1 MIRSARLIIISLIL
15 GTLFLNFS
23 SIQAQTQDSAD
34 VNIYF
39 FWGDGCPHCE
49 EEKPFLD
56 ALVSEYDQVGLV
68 DYEVWYNR
76 DNQEILKQFSQVLGF
91 EPSGVPVTVIGD
103 RYWIGF
109 REDYKAEIESAL
121 QQTLDDPSATDIGL
135 SLASAAQDAADT
147 QASAPQPAAEP
158 AATLEASQSTVLPEP
173 EIGVDTQPQE
183 QIVNLPL
190 IGPVNLEKE
199 SLALSTAI
207 IGFVDGFNP
216 CSLWVLS
223 VLLALTLHSG
233 SRKKILVVGLTFLI
247 VTTIIYSLFI
257 TGVFT
262 LLSYI
267 GYLKWIQI
275 GVALIALTFGVVNFK
290 DYFWYKEGVSFTIS
304 DKRKPKLYQDM
315 RSTVSDT
322 RSLIGLAGSSAALAV
337 GVSFVEFSCTAGFPV
352 IWSNLVAANQ
362 VTTLDFILLLGLYM
376 LIYLLDELAVF
387 ISAAVTMKAS
397 HMEEKHGRLL
407 KLASGV
413 IMLALGIVMLVN
425 PQWMNNVG
433 TSLLVFLIAIAA
445 TLLISLIHRKILPRY
460 GILIG
465 SELKTDKRR
474 KHTKH

>member
-1 MIRSARLIIISLIL
+1 MSRSIKTIAILFISGLL
-15 GTLFLNFS
+15 LLSFS
-23 SIQAQTQDSAD
+23 PVLAQTQDSTT

-56 ALVSEYDQVGLV
+56 SLVSEYSQVNLV

-76 DNQEILKQFSQVLGF
+76 DNQAVLLQFSQALGF

-103 RYWIGF
+103 QYWIGF
-109 REDYKAEIESAL
+109 REDYKTEMESIL
-121 QQTLDDPSATDIGL
+121 QQTLDNPNAADIGL
-135 SLASAAQDAADT
+135 NLANTAPDTMDAQV
-147 QASAPQPAAEP
+147 SAPESAAEP
-158 AATLEASQSTVLPEP
+158 AATLEASQSNVLPEP
-173 EIGVDTQPQE
+173 ESGIDTQPRDQT
-183 QIVNLPL
+183 INLPL
-190 IGPVNLEKE
+190 IGRVNLEKE

-247 VTTIIYSLFI
+247 VTTIVYSLFI

-262 LLSYI
+262 LFSYI

-275 GVALIALTFGVVNFK
+275 AVALIALTFGFVNFK

-304 DKRKPKLYQDM
+304 DKHKPKLYQNM
-315 RSTVSDT
+315 RSTVADT
-322 RSLIGLAGSSAALAV
+322 RSLLGLAGSSAALAV
-337 GVSFVEFSCTAGFPV
+337 GVSFIEFSCTAGFPV
-352 IWSNLVAANQ
+352 IWSNLLAANQ
-362 VTTLDFILLLGLYM
+362 VTTIDFILLLGLYM
-376 LIYLLDELAVF
+376 LIYLLDELVVF
-387 ISAAVTMKAS
+387 VTAAVTMKAS
-397 HMEEKHGRLL
+397 RMEEKHGRLL

-413 IMLALGIVMLVN
+413 IMLALGFVMLVN
-425 PQWMNNVG
+425 PAWMNNVG
-433 TSLLVFLIAIAA
+433 TSLLVFLAAIAL
-445 TLLISLIHRKILPRY
+445 TLLVSLVHRKVLPRF

-465 SELKTDKRR
+465 SELQTDKRR
-474 KHTKH
+474 KHAKH

>member
-1 MIRSARLIIISLIL
+1 MYRSVKTIAILFIL
-15 GTLFLNFS
+15 GLLLLSFS
-23 SIQAQTQDSAD
+23 PVLAKTQDSTA

-56 ALVSEYDQVGLV
+56 ALVSKYDRVSLV

-76 DNQEILKQFSQVLGF
+76 DNQAVLLQFSRALGF
-91 EPSGVPVTVIGD
+91 EPGGVPVTVIGD
-103 RYWIGF
+103 QYWIGF
-109 REDYKAEIESAL
+109 GDSYKAEMESAL
-121 QQTLDDPSATDIGL
+121 QQTLADPNAADIGL
-135 SLASAAQDAADT
+135 SLANAPQDA
-147 QASAPQPAAEP
+147 QVSAPAPEP
-158 AATLEASQSTVLPEP
+158 LETLEASQSAILPEP
-173 EIGVDTQPQE
+173 EIGVDTQPRDQT
-183 QIVNLPL
+183 INLPL
-190 IGPVNLEKE
+190 IGKVNLEKE

-257 TGVFT
+257 AGVFT
-262 LLSYI
+262 LFSYI

-275 GVALIALTFGVVNFK
+275 AVALIALTFGFVNFK

-304 DKRKPKLYQDM
+304 DKHKPKLYQNM

-322 RSLIGLAGSSAALAV
+322 RSLLGLAGSSAALAV
-337 GVSFVEFSCTAGFPV
+337 GVSFIEFSCTAGFPV

-362 VTTLDFILLLGLYM
+362 VTTVDFILLLGLYM

-387 ISAAVTMKAS
+387 ITAAVTMKAS
-397 HMEEKHGRLL
+397 RVEEKHGRLL

-413 IMLALGIVMLVN
+413 IMLALGMVMLIN

-433 TSLLVFLIAIAA
+433 TSLLVFLAAIAL
-445 TLLISLIHRKILPRY
+445 TMLVSLIHRKVLPRF

-465 SELKTDKRR
+465 SELQTDKKR
-474 KHTKH
+474 KHAKH

>member
-1 MIRSARLIIISLIL
+1 MRSVKLIIIALIL
-15 GTLFLNFS
+15 GTLFLSFS

-34 VNIYF
+34 INIYF

-56 ALVSEYDQVGLV
+56 TLIKDYSQVALV
-68 DYEVWYNR
+68 DYEVWYNH
-76 DNQEILKQFSQVLGF
+76 DNQEILNQFSQILGF

-109 REDYKAEIESAL
+109 RDDYKAEIESAL
-121 QQTLDDPSATDIGL
+121 QQTLDDPNAADVGL
-135 SLASAAQDAADT
+135 SLATTLQDAQDA
-147 QASAPQPAAEP
+147 QVSAPQPAAEP
-158 AATLEASQSTVLPEP
+158 VATLEASQSAVLPEP
-173 EIGVDTQPQE
+173 EIGVDTQQT
-183 QIVNLPL
+183 ITLPL
-190 IGPVNLEKE
+190 IGQVNLEKE

-247 VTTIIYSLFI
+247 VTTIVYSLFI

-262 LLSYI
+262 LFSYI

-275 GVALIALTFGVVNFK
+275 AVALIALTFGFVNFK

-304 DKRKPKLYQDM
+304 DKHKPKLYQNM
-315 RSTVSDT
+315 RSTVADT

-337 GVSFVEFSCTAGFPV
+337 GVSFIEFSCTAGFPV
-352 IWSNLVAANQ
+352 IWSNLLAANQ
-362 VTTLDFILLLGLYM
+362 VTTIDFILLLGLYM
-376 LIYLLDELAVF
+376 LIYLLDELVVF
-387 ISAAVTMKAS
+387 VTAAVTMKAS
-397 HMEEKHGRLL
+397 RMEEKHGRLL

-413 IMLALGIVMLVN
+413 IMLALGFVMLVN
-425 PQWMNNVG
+425 PAWMNNVG
-433 TSLLVFLIAIAA
+433 TSLLVFLAAIAL
-445 TLLISLIHRKILPRY
+445 TLLVSLVHRKVLPRF

-465 SELKTDKRR
+465 SELQTDKRR
-474 KHTKH
+474 KHAKH